1 MPEHQET
8 PWPVSLGTPQHDAGA
23 AETLNADPRP
33 LWHTTVGRAVRG
45 SPAIAEGVIAVGTVD
60 RQVVLLDRAT
70 GQILWRTRLRGT
82 IHGGPLLDVDRL
94 YVATEASPEGRV
106 YALQLKDGRTLWSTK
121 VGSVEAPL
129 ALIGDTLY
137 GGTEDGVALRLE
149 TAHGNVAW
157 RRQLA
162 GAIRADP
169 VPTPAGVA
177 VVTTADT
184 LFLLDPAT
192 GDVRRRLALPGA
204 VLAAPALEPSGIHL
218 YLATTAGHILSV
230 TLPEL
235 AIDWDLQAG
244 DAVFGAPALVRDTV
258 FCLARNGVLWMIPRD
273 QPGAAR
279 SISLGIVATAGPT
292 PLAHGVL
299 AGSISGE
306 VVLVDPASGTVW
318 WRTQLDGPIEQPALV
333 RDRELVVVAGR
344 GDIHVYR

>member
-1 MPEHQET
+1 
-8 PWPVSLGTPQHDAGA
+8 
-23 AETLNADPRP
+23 
-33 LWHTTVGRAVRG
+33 
-45 SPAIAEGVIAVGTVD
+45 
-60 RQVVLLDRAT
+60 
-70 GQILWRTRLRGT
+70 
-82 IHGGPLLDVDRL
+82 
-94 YVATEASPEGRV
+94 
-106 YALQLKDGRTLWSTK
+106 
-121 VGSVEAPL
+121 
-129 ALIGDTLY
+129 
-137 GGTEDGVALRLE
+137 
-149 TAHGNVAW
+149 
-157 RRQLA
+157 
-162 GAIRADP
+162 
-169 VPTPAGVA
+169 